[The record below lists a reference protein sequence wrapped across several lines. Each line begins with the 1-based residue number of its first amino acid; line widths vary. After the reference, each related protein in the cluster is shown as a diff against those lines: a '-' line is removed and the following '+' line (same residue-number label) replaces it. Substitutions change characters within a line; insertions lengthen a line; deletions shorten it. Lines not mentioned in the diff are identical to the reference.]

1 MGRIFLFLAALGA
14 VIGMW
19 AALHGVRSGAT
30 GRADLRAGGRG
41 PDVVATTGIIAD
53 LARSVGGDRARVT
66 ALMGPGV
73 DPHLFE
79 ASEGDVTRMGGA
91 DLILYGG
98 LHLEGRMSEVL
109 ERLSHRGVPCVA
121 VTSRL
126 APERLI
132 RSGPGGTP
140 DPHIWHDVALWMEA
154 ARSVRDAL
162 ARVDP
167 SGAAGYA
174 ARCEA
179 YLAELARLDAEVRER
194 LRAVPRGRRVLVT
207 PHDAFAYFGRAYDV
221 EVRGIQGISTVT
233 EAGVRDIREVAD
245 LIARRRIPAIF
256 VESSV
261 SPRVI
266 EALQAA
272 VGALG
277 FEVAIGD
284 ALLSDALGDPGTPE
298 GTYAGMIRH
307 NVAAIVRGL
316 RPGGEDP

>member
-1 MGRIFLFLAALGA
+1 MGRIVLFLTALA
-14 VIGMW
+14 VVIGMW
-19 AALHGVRSGAT
+19 AALHAVRSGAT
-30 GRADLRAGGRG
+30 RGTGPRIGERG
-41 PDVVATTGIIAD
+41 PDVVATTSFIAD
-53 LARSVGGDRARVT
+53 LARNVGGERVRVT

-73 DPHLFE
+73 DPHLFK
-79 ASEGDVTRMGGA
+79 ASEGDVTRMGEA

-98 LHLEGRMSEVL
+98 LHLEGRLSEVL
-109 ERLSHRGVPCVA
+109 ERLSERGVPCVA
-121 VTSRL
+121 VTSGL
-126 APERLI
+126 SPERLI
-132 RSGPGGTP
+132 RSGPEGTP
-140 DPHIWHDVALWMEA
+140 DPHVWHDVSLWMEA
-154 ARSVRDAL
+154 ARTVRDAL

-167 SGAAGYA
+167 SGAGDA
-174 ARCEA
+174 AVRCEA
-179 YLAELARLDAEVRER
+179 YLAELARLDGEVRDR
-194 LRAVPRGRRVLVT
+194 LRAIPRERRVLVT
-207 PHDAFAYFGRAYDV
+207 AHDAFAYFGRAYDV
-221 EVRGIQGISTVT
+221 EVRGIQGISTVA

-272 VGALG
+272 VGARG

-298 GTYAGMIRH
+298 GTYVGMIRH